1 MRSPGV
7 PISRPSEM
15 ARPNEARPPPSQSAE
30 GGSDRICIARSAP
43 RVYAGAKDRN
53 ARGTWSLGR
62 RGFAGSSARTRRRT
76 HAPRTSTDA
85 HQWSMLYALC
95 CGESH
100 RFNKTS
106 SLPPKSRECI
116 FRTPGAGEATRRG
129 RPPIPTPQRANSP
142 SFLGTDGASE
152 SCQALGSFPTRA
164 CGEQGLPAGGRTVK
178 SVSLR

>member
-1 MRSPGV
+1 
-7 PISRPSEM
+7 M

-85 HQWSMLYALC
+85 HQCSTRC

-100 RFNKTS
+100 RFIKVV
-106 SLPPKSRECI
+106 LHFRQSRVNA
-116 FRTPGAGEATRRG
+116 FFALRGRGRQLAAAVLRFQHRRG
-129 RPPIPTPQRANSP
+129 PTHHLFSGPMGLLSRVRPSAPSRRARVGSK
-142 SFLGTDGASE
+142 G
-152 SCQALGSFPTRA
+152 CRQAV
-164 CGEQGLPAGGRTVK
+164 EQ
-178 SVSLR
+178 

>member
-85 HQWSMLYALC
+85 HQCSTRC

-100 RFNKTS
+100 RFNKSRS